1 MLESQPI
8 VEVVLPKAA
17 QDAIGRGDLQAALAA
32 KHFPQEHQSAMGVV
46 AGFVA
51 KLSPAQRQIL
61 VNALSHSLGQS
72 HGARVS
78 FSKSAVGYELE
89 AVQLGVTDAT
99 VTEEG
104 TIAPLAITFAYKG

>member
-8 VEVVLPKAA
+8 VEVVLPQAA
-17 QDAIGRGDLQAALAA
+17 QDALRQGDLNAALAA
-32 KHFPQEHQSAMGVV
+32 QKFPQQHRGGIEAV
-46 AGFVA
+46 AGFA
-51 KLSPAQRQIL
+51 ARLSPAQRQIL
-61 VNALSHSLGQS
+61 LNALSHSMGQS

-78 FSKSAVGYELE
+78 FSRSAVGYELE